1 MNVQSLAL
9 PLLLLIAAW
18 LQPKHELPWPAF
30 HSDLCAAA
38 GLTMALLAWL
48 RQRGADGAIEVPR
61 LTLAVLAVAAVP
73 LLQAGAGLIHFAG
86 DALMAALYLLGFA
99 FAVLLGAQLGAQH
112 SDVQRHWHRMAAAV
126 LLACL
131 LCVGMA
137 GAQWLG
143 LELLGNWLLS
153 MTRHTRPFANLAQ
166 PNLLA
171 SLLVLGLVAA
181 LALHQSRHIGWAC
194 LALCTACLVSGV
206 AMSGSRVAR
215 IELLVLAGWL
225 LLMRSRTGLSLGRFA
240 LVGLSGL
247 GFSLLSLWPL
257 LGPALRLHQ
266 TGDASPLLQAGV
278 RGLHWQTM
286 LDAIQRSPWFG
297 YGWNQ
302 VAVAQSRVALDHPA
316 SHEFIE
322 HSHNLLLDLL
332 VWNGL
337 PLGGL
342 LIAGLCL
349 WLWRQLRA
357 CRSVR
362 AVLLLGAV
370 LTLLTHA
377 MTEYPLEYFSFL
389 LPLGLMMGALE
400 SGTPVTAPLPLP
412 RWAILSVMVPSI
424 GLLAAVALEYPYHER
439 THRAMLETLRA
450 GQPWEVAP
458 AAPRPMR
465 LLDQLEVLPTWM
477 STMPQA
483 ALSTRELEDLRRAT
497 ERFGYAAML
506 LQRARALCRSGKA
519 EAATASLALLCRLH
533 GPTDCQAQT
542 MQFRLGESTCRTGD

>member
-38 GLTMALLAWL
+38 GLIMALLGWL
-48 RQRGADGAIEVPR
+48 RQRGPDGAIEVPR
-61 LTLAVLAVAAVP
+61 LTLAILAAAVVP
-73 LLQAGAGLIHFAG
+73 LLQAGAGLIHYAG
-86 DALMAALYLLGFA
+86 DGLMASLYLLGFA
-99 FAVLLGAQLGAQH
+99 FAVLLGAQLGAQD
-112 SDVQRHWHRMAAAV
+112 SDVQRHWHRMAAAI

-137 GAQWLG
+137 GAQWSG
-143 LELLGNWLLS
+143 LELPGNWLLS
-153 MTRHTRPFANLAQ
+153 MTKHTRPFANLAQ

-181 LALHQSRHIGWAC
+181 LALHQSRHIGWTC

-215 IELLVLAGWL
+215 VELLVLAGWL
-225 LLMRSRTGLSLGRFA
+225 LLMRSRAGLRLCRFA
-240 LVGLSGL
+240 LFGLSGL
-247 GFSLLSLWPL
+247 GFAVLSLWPL
-257 LGPALRLHQ
+257 LVAALRVNQ
-266 TGDASPLLQAGV
+266 TADASPLLLAGV
-278 RGLHWQTM
+278 RALHWQTM

-337 PLGGL
+337 PLGVL
-342 LIAGLCL
+342 LIAGICL

-357 CRSVR
+357 CRSAR

-377 MTEYPLEYFSFL
+377 MTEYPLEYFFFL

-400 SGTPVTAPLPLP
+400 AVAPVGAPQPMP
-412 RWAILSVMVPSI
+412 RWAILSAMVPSI
-424 GLLAAVALEYPYHER
+424 GLLTAVALEYPNHER
-439 THRAMLETLRA
+439 AHRAMRETLSA
-450 GQPWEVAP
+450 GQPWKSAP
-458 AAPRPMR
+458 AAARPMR
-465 LLDQLEVLPTWM
+465 LLNQLEVLPNWM
-477 STMPQA
+477 SAMPQA
-483 ALSTRELEDLRRAT
+483 PLSPGELEELSRAT
-497 ERFGYAAML
+497 ERFGYAPML
-506 LQRARALCRSGKA
+506 LQRARVLCLSGEA
-519 EAATASLALLCRLH
+519 EAAAASLALLCRLH
-533 GPTDCQAQT
+533 GPKDCEAAT
-542 MQFRLGESTCRTGD
+542 TPFKLGVSPCRSAG